1 MNKRIEYKTKDLENT
16 LTTLKSRIDKET
28 EDNLQRLRLF
38 NASIQQNKEE
48 ISKLKIENLES
59 LPDTGENKTTILS
72 AKITANKT
80 RVEKLYSDI
89 ETFSVDNENSLTALT
104 SSTRN
109 PRWHHTHDI
118 EFRNNRIIN
127 SAHPRNP
134 QDSADYYRDLVTT
147 KFLYDYIKIAD
158 SQFLKAI
165 EADRTF
171 LKANEDNIL
180 EGRLNMKQHKII
192 GLADPVNLDDAVTKR
207 YVASRIQ
214 ALVDEMSEMRRRIAR
229 LEILKSSR

>member
-1 MNKRIEYKTKDLENT
+1 MNKRFDYKTKDLENT
-16 LTTLKSRIDKET
+16 LTALKSRIDKET

-59 LPDTGENKTTILS
+59 LPDTDENKTNILS

-80 RVEKLYSDI
+80 RIEKLYSDI
-89 ETFSVDNENSLTALT
+89 ETFYVNTENSLTALQEVLDGTITMT
-104 SSTRN
+104 SN
-109 PRWHHTHDI
+109 LDMG
-118 EFRNNRIIN
+118 NNRIIN
-127 SAHPRNP
+127 RAHPKNP
-134 QDSADYYRDLVTT
+134 QDSADYDRDLVRA
-147 KFLYDYIKIAD
+147 KFLYDYITIAD
-158 SQFLKAI
+158 RQFLKAN

-171 LKANEDNIL
+171 LKANGDNIL
-180 EGRLNMKQHKII
+180 DGRLDMKQHKLI
-192 GLADPVNLDDAVTKR
+192 GLTDPVNLDDAVTKR

-229 LEILKSSR
+229 LETL

>member
-1 MNKRIEYKTKDLENT
+1 MNKRIENKTKDLENT
-16 LTTLKSRIDKET
+16 LTTLKSRTDKGT

-38 NASIQQNKEE
+38 NASIQHNKEE

-59 LPDTGENKTTILS
+59 LPDTDENKTNILS

-89 ETFSVDNENSLTALT
+89 EAFSVDNENSLTALQALQEILDGTIPMT
-104 SSTRN
+104 SVS
-109 PRWHHTHDI
+109 DMG
-118 EFRNNRIIN
+118 NNRIIN

-134 QDSADYYRDLVTT
+134 QDSADYDRDLVTT
-147 KFLYDYIKIAD
+147 KFLYDYIKIAYR
-158 SQFLKAI
+158 QFLKAI

-180 EGRLNMKQHKII
+180 EGRLDMKQHKII

-229 LEILKSSR
+229 LEKH